1 MEVETILRLLKN
13 SGFHGLRVDTQ
24 NIYMEDPTCILRAF
38 ETFVDYAWLAIS
50 VITTLLI
57 FGWGIALIRGA
68 KYDNMLTN
76 VRNLILIFGTLAI
89 AKPIIN
95 FIYGQDLFA
104 RGCKIITVSI
114 EDTQK
119 LLDARNE
126 KLKNRGQFDLYENI
140 SIYDSG
146 AKYTEEELAAA
157 EAQDNSSNTSDITQ
171 NPTTDGT
178 AGGGGGSGG
187 ISTATATSGGGTSS
201 GTASGNMGGST
212 PISATAE
219 GQNVIYHMAD
229 DSKHRKSGGT
239 RAWRN
244 TNPGNIRYGKF
255 AKKAGAIGKAGGFSV
270 FPDEATGQKAIESL
284 LLTNNYRNL
293 TVAAAISKY
302 APPVENDTAAYQRNL
317 EKMTGISINKRI
329 SDLTPAEL
337 SSVAGAIRKV
347 EGWDEG
353 KTERL

>member
-1 MEVETILRLLKN
+1 METGTILRLLKN
-13 SGFHGLRVDTQ
+13 SGFHGLRVDAQ

-38 ETFVDYAWLAIS
+38 ETFVDYAWVAIS
-50 VITTLLI
+50 VITALLI
-57 FGWGIALIRGA
+57 FGWGISLILGA

-76 VRNLILIFGTLAI
+76 VRNLILIFGTLTI

-114 EDTQK
+114 EDTKK

-126 KLKNRGQFDLYENI
+126 KLKNRGQFDLYENM

-146 AKYTEEELAAA
+146 AKYTDAELAAGESQNNDA
-157 EAQDNSSNTSDITQ
+157 IAADIMQ
-171 NPTTDGT
+171 KVNPD
-178 AGGGGGSGG
+178 GGGS
-187 ISTATATSGGGTSS
+187 TGGGT
-201 GTASGNMGGST
+201 TATPGGVTSTGST
-212 PISATAE
+212 GFNGSGVMPTSATEE
-219 GQNVIYHMAD
+219 GKNVVYHMPD
-229 DSKHRKSGGT
+229 GSKQRKSDGT

-244 TNPGNIRYGKF
+244 TNPGNIRYGNF
-255 AKKAGAIGKAGGFSV
+255 AKRAGAIGKAGGFSV

-284 LLTNNYRNL
+284 LTTDTYKNL

-347 EGWDEG
+347 EGWGEG
-353 KTERL
+353 KIERL